1 MKKEQIKG
9 KNGLL
14 ELNNKYIY
22 LSFGENENNIYE
34 EHIIWFEEIEEILY
48 KKPTKE
54 RYGFI
59 SIILV
64 TGIIL
69 NKKKKYT
76 IILDKIDD
84 KSLSTNKKIFSF
96 IKSTIDN
103 KKVKVKEIIEN
114 KAKEEENII
123 EKEPPKEDIEI
134 TIIEPNKTNE
144 HNKPKDNKIPEI
156 NISLSDEIKEDNKKI
171 ENESVES
178 KTNIIIP
185 YENIKEIEEVKVDLS
200 NKIDESKKEDIKKDD
215 EIIDNDYLVIEKNTN
230 DFFEE
235 DYLEE
240 EQVEEQDFADQINL
254 VENNDKETIEEKEN
268 IDETETIKDIKSLES
283 KISSLEKQLQ
293 TLTYKEI
300 IINRYINDI
309 NDRNKLDKLVI
320 ELKNIIEKLEKTKK
334 EIEKQEKSINKSN
347 NIRISSGNIVLKNI
361 NMIDNKNELNIF
373 LSTYNKAVKQIDQI
387 QKDANELSNDS
398 ERKRKELKIS
408 EEEYN
413 SEINMFRDVKNN
425 KDFIKKYIN
434 ESKESLKNVKWRIE
448 KTISPQVKYKYV
460 RKSISSQTKMLASIT
475 ALNAIR
481 PKRSRF
487 SMIAL
492 SLFTGVSTISDLLGY
507 DIKKVEYNKV
517 IQKEI
522 LEGFDSIDTSKARD
536 LINNSK
542 SQIDSILYTCE
553 KRYSNYPNFIKL
565 KKDLINLK
573 IDIENEEK
581 ELDIIDEKLYDY
593 KMGPKVKILK
603 YNQE

>member
-144 HNKPKDNKIPEI
+144 HNKPKDNKIHEI